1 MQFSRIELVDLGK
14 AWFAISLAFAIMLG
28 GIFTENFLFYFFL
41 SAIAVGS
48 GFLLHEL
55 AHKFFAQR
63 YNCWAE
69 FRADNKMLFIAV
81 LFSLFGYIF
90 AAPGAVIISGR
101 VDQRKNGI
109 ISLAGPA
116 TNVVLALVFAYITSF
131 GGFFQYLGSFGFKIN
146 AWLALFNMIPFG
158 FFDGTKV
165 FRWNKLVYLLSLA
178 VMISLFF
185 IPL

>member
-1 MQFSRIELVDLGK
+1 MFMQFSRIELIDLAKG
-14 AWFAISLAFAIMLG
+14 WFAISLAFAIMLG
-28 GIFTENFLFYFFL
+28 GIFSENFAFYFII

-69 FRADNKMLFIAV
+69 FRADNKMLLLAV
-81 LFSLFGYIF
+81 VFSLFGFIF
-90 AAPGAVIISGR
+90 AAPGAVIISGK
-101 VDQRKNGI
+101 VNNKANGI

-116 TNVVLALVFAYITSF
+116 TNVILAFIFRYISTFTGFLEQLGNF
-131 GGFFQYLGSFGFKIN
+131 GYQIN
-146 AWLALFNMIPFG
+146 IWLALFNMIPFG

-165 FRWNKLVYLLSLA
+165 FQWNKFVYFLSLA
-178 VMISLFF
+178 VIIAMFWI
-185 IPL
+185 